1 MEIEWVKWIGF
12 GLSFLAAFIFS
23 LFYISLSSF
32 SRIAFSRFLED
43 RDKEV
48 RHRFLSIYDKLKIS
62 FEFLRILFLIA
73 FFIYLF
79 FLFPSLRFW
88 PLWLFLLSLSIFFIF
103 FELIPRLLNAWKRRA
118 VFSFFLAAYRIPYW
132 LTKPIL
138 FISKIKESDKE
149 PLEDKEP
156 SEEEIQAFIVEAQE
170 EGIIQTEEGPLLKSV
185 VEFGDTIVREIMTPR
200 VDMVCIPKKATLRQL
215 RDLVIQ
221 KKHSRI
227 PVYEGRIDN
236 IVGIINA
243 KDLLEYLDDNQLEN
257 SLEPLIRQPYFI
269 PEAMKVAELL
279 KEFQKRKQKLAIVV
293 DEHGGVSGL
302 VTMEDLMEEI
312 VGEIQDEYDHVE
324 EKPYEILQNG
334 EVLFQGRIDLDDFNE
349 IMESNL
355 PTDEA
360 DTLGGYI
367 YSQLGHVP
375 EVGEKVRVDDLELTV
390 EQISSR
396 QIRKV
401 RARRID
407 QSEVEKDA
415 NEDENRD
422 HEKTAD

>member
-149 PLEDKEP
+149 PLEDKEL

-312 VGEIQDEYDHVE
+312 VGEIQDEYDE
-324 EKPYEILQNG
+324 ELAPILQLGNDEFIVRG
-334 EVLFQGRIDLDDFNE
+334 DVEVDQLEDLF
-349 IMESNL
+349 
-355 PTDEA
+355 
-360 DTLGGYI
+360 
-367 YSQLGHVP
+367 
-375 EVGEKVRVDDLELTV
+375 DLELAEDNYVTV
-390 EQISSR
+390 GGFITHHLGRLPEKGEKISIKNLTIEILDADQKR
-396 QIRKV
+396 VKKL
-401 RARRID
+401 RIKKEAKKNH
-407 QSEVEKDA
+407 SP
-415 NEDENRD
+415 
-422 HEKTAD
+422 

>member
-312 VGEIQDEYDHVE
+312 VGEIQDEYDE
-324 EKPYEILQNG
+324 ELAPILQLGNDEFIVRG
-334 EVLFQGRIDLDDFNE
+334 DVEVDQLEDLF
-349 IMESNL
+349 
-355 PTDEA
+355 
-360 DTLGGYI
+360 
-367 YSQLGHVP
+367 
-375 EVGEKVRVDDLELTV
+375 DLELAEDNYVTV
-390 EQISSR
+390 GGFITHHLGRLPEKGEKISIKNLTIEILDADQKR
-396 QIRKV
+396 VKKL
-401 RARRID
+401 RIKKEAKKND
-407 QSEVEKDA
+407 SP
-415 NEDENRD
+415 
-422 HEKTAD
+422 

>member
-1 MEIEWVKWIGF
+1 MKIDWLQWLGL
-12 GLSFLAAFIFS
+12 GLSFLAAFFFS

-43 RDKEV
+43 RNKED
-48 RHRFLSIYDKLKIS
+48 RHRFLDIYDNLKIS

-73 FFIYLF
+73 FFTYLF

-88 PLWLFLLSLSIFFIF
+88 PLWLFLLSLGIFFVF
-103 FELIPRLLNAWKRRA
+103 FELIPRWLNAGYKKSI
-118 VFSFFLAAYRIPYW
+118 FTLFLAAYRIPYF
-132 LTKPIL
+132 LSKPIL

-156 SEEEIQAFIVEAQE
+156 TEDEIQAFITEAQE
-170 EGIIQTEEGPLLKSV
+170 EGIIQTDEGPLLKSV

-200 VDMVCIPKKATLRQL
+200 VDMVCIPKETTIGQL
-215 RDLVIQ
+215 RALVIQ

-236 IVGIINA
+236 IVGIINV
-243 KDLLEYLDDNQLEN
+243 KDLLEYLNDHNLEN
-257 SLEPLIRQPYFI
+257 SIEPLIRPPYYI

-312 VGEIQDEYDHVE
+312 VGEIQDEYDEEQVPILHQSPGEFIVRGEVEVE
-324 EKPYEILQNG
+324 ELEDLLDLDLAQDDYITVGGLITHHLGRLPEKGEKIVIKNLIIEIL
-334 EVLFQGRIDLDDFNE
+334 
-349 IMESNL
+349 
-355 PTDEA
+355 
-360 DTLGGYI
+360 
-367 YSQLGHVP
+367 
-375 EVGEKVRVDDLELTV
+375 
-390 EQISSR
+390 
-396 QIRKV
+396 
-401 RARRID
+401 
-407 QSEVEKDA
+407 DA
-415 NEDENRD
+415 NQKRIKKLKIQKENKQQ
-422 HEKTAD
+422 EN